1 MPGDNQGLKNC
12 SGGGGGV
19 GASREVRGKPI
30 VQYREQNRITSG
42 AIIGDGDR
50 KSVGMRADP

>member
-1 MPGDNQGLKNC
+1 M
-12 SGGGGGV
+12 

-30 VQYREQNRITSG
+30 VQYREQNRIMSG

-50 KSVGMRADP
+50 KALVKRRVIVDDS